1 MIKRSHGSRSN
12 ITVDIKKIMS
22 EIGQTLYRIKIS
34 EKNRV
39 MILNCN
45 VSLSK
50 TMNTSI
56 CITYFK
62 EMEQLNY

>member
-1 MIKRSHGSRSN
+1 
-12 ITVDIKKIMS
+12 MS